1 MGSRTR
7 LALAVVAAL
16 TAGVLAGCT
25 AAPLTPTATTDAPA
39 VTTGPSAAAEGDGRL
54 VIATFLPSS
63 GEGSGPTTA
72 IRAAMD
78 LAVHDAEAAGG
89 VPGVELLVIHRDA
102 AGGGAVR
109 AFAKWASKARVDAV
123 IAAPATAADVEAA
136 LAARQRDAIVL
147 AVDDAAAS
155 KSLQRRLHQ
164 SDPWSGASN
173 GAASAYD
180 QTTALAAAAL
190 MAGDWAGAIGPALDA
205 LAPPGVPCSGFHHCR
220 YELTHAPL
228 GADGLAISGLS
239 DWVPASH

>member
-16 TAGVLAGCT
+16 AAGVLAGCT
-25 AAPLTPTATTDAPA
+25 AAPLHPAGTTDAPA
-39 VTTGPSAAAEGDGRL
+39 RTTEPDAAAEGDGRL

-63 GEGSGPTTA
+63 GKGSAPTTA
-72 IRAAMD
+72 LRAAVD

-89 VPGVELLVIHRDA
+89 LPGVELLVIHRDA
-102 AGGGAVR
+102 VGGGAVR
-109 AFAKWASKARVDAV
+109 AFAKWVSKARVDAV
-123 IAAPATAADVEAA
+123 IAAPGRAADVRAA

-147 AVDDAAAS
+147 AVDDAPAS
-155 KSLQRRLHQ
+155 KSLQRRLQQ
-164 SDPWSGASN
+164 SDPWSGVSK

-180 QTTALAAAAL
+180 QSTALAVAAL
-190 MAGDWAGAIGPALDA
+190 MVGDSAGAIGSALDA
-205 LAPPGVPCSGFHHCR
+205 LAEPGVPCTGFDHCR
-220 YELTHAPL
+220 YELRHAPL